1 MTSCQRE
8 QPDEQVDTGLVLYLC
23 DNLATFEYKLQDEP
37 MSVVYYL
44 GNVIASCTHLASM
57 LESGSVEGEPQDL
70 VAGKMLII
78 PNVSLRS
85 ALVAT
90 DWQSEEKVYAEAAI
104 DASIVV
110 CLALATK
117 NHLLNSWGLSEE

>member
-1 MTSCQRE
+1 
-8 QPDEQVDTGLVLYLC
+8 
-23 DNLATFEYKLQDEP
+23 
-37 MSVVYYL
+37 MSVVYHL

>member
-1 MTSCQRE
+1 
-8 QPDEQVDTGLVLYLC
+8 
-23 DNLATFEYKLQDEP
+23 

-44 GNVIASCTHLASM
+44 GNVIASCIHLASM
-57 LESGSVEGEPQDL
+57 LESGNVEGESQDL

-78 PNVSLRS
+78 PNVSVGL
-85 ALVAT
+85 LVAT
-90 DWQSEEKVYAEAAI
+90 DQQSEEKVYAEAAI
-104 DASIVV
+104 DGSIVV

>member
-1 MTSCQRE
+1 
-8 QPDEQVDTGLVLYLC
+8 
-23 DNLATFEYKLQDEP
+23 
-37 MSVVYYL
+37 
-44 GNVIASCTHLASM
+44 M